1 MVDPD
6 LTENDIQEMHIEKVR
21 RTFNLIKKYKME
33 QRVYWVDM
41 SGNFDLAY
49 GHPTLP
55 EVAEISRCFGIK
67 QAIRVVILWILGVLP
82 FFKIQ
87 EHNWNVLYI
96 S

>member
-41 SGNFDLAY
+41 SGNFDL
-49 GHPTLP
+49 
-55 EVAEISRCFGIK
+55 V
-67 QAIRVVILWILGVLP
+67 
-82 FFKIQ
+82 
-87 EHNWNVLYI
+87 
-96 S
+96 